1 MAIIVKSAACKRGA
15 LRYDLGFDD
24 MKKTILAALFLGTAP
39 AVFAEGGGK
48 APATGVMNLWQLLVS
63 GGPVMVVLGALSII
77 TITLILV
84 CLFSLTRKSIVTGR
98 YMQTADAL
106 LRKGDYLGLLAVS
119 NRQNEAVARV
129 MQLTLDFLTKHPR
142 ATIANVREIAQTE
155 GVRQASAMHQ
165 TVSYLADIATLAP
178 MVGLFGTALGMIKS
192 FTAFSGDFA
201 ATRPVML
208 AAGVSEAL
216 LNTAGGLMIGIP
228 AMAAYAFFRGRLNG
242 LTGDLEAATA
252 RLLVLLS
259 TSYKS
264 GSPTDYSHIEE

>member
-1 MAIIVKSAACKRGA
+1 MSAACKREEV
-15 LRYDLGFDD
+15 RYAPNFKD
-24 MKKTILAALFLGTAP
+24 MKKLLWGALFLGMTP

-48 APATGVMNLWQLLVS
+48 APAAGAMNLWQLLVS
-63 GGPVMVVLGALSII
+63 GGPVMVVLGALSIV

-84 CLFSLTRKSIVTGR
+84 CLFSLTRRSVVTGR

-119 NRQNEAVARV
+119 NRHNEAVARV

-142 ATIANVREIAQTE
+142 ATVANVREIAQTE
-155 GVRQASAMHQ
+155 GLRQASAMHQ

-259 TSYKS
+259 TAYKPGTS
-264 GSPTDYSHIEE
+264 SEYSPAEK

>member
-1 MAIIVKSAACKRGA
+1 
-15 LRYDLGFDD
+15 
-24 MKKTILAALFLGTAP
+24 MKKSLLAALILGAGP
-39 AVFAEGGGK
+39 AALAQEGVK
-48 APATGVMNLWQLLVS
+48 SPAAGAMNLWQLLVS
-63 GGPVMVVLGALSII
+63 GGPVMIVLGVLSVI

-84 CLFSLTRKSIVTGR
+84 CLFSLTRRSVVTGR
-98 YMQTADAL
+98 YMQSAEAL

-119 NRQNEAVARV
+119 NRHNEAVARV
-129 MQLTLDFLTKHPR
+129 MQHTLDFLTKHPR
-142 ATIANVREIAQTE
+142 ATIANAREIAQTE

-216 LNTAGGLMIGIP
+216 LNTAGGLLIGIP
-228 AMAAYAFFRGRLNG
+228 AMAAYAFFRGRLSG
-242 LTGDLEAATA
+242 LIGDLEAATS

-259 TSYKS
+259 TNYKP
-264 GSPTDYSHIEE
+264 GNGTDYHSIDK

>member
-1 MAIIVKSAACKRGA
+1 MI
-15 LRYDLGFDD
+15 
-24 MKKTILAALFLGTAP
+24 
-39 AVFAEGGGK
+39 
-48 APATGVMNLWQLLVS
+48 
-63 GGPVMVVLGALSII
+63 VLGLLSII

-84 CLFSLTRKSIVTGR
+84 CLFSLTRRSVVTAR

-119 NRQNEAVARV
+119 NRHNESVARV
-129 MQLTLDFLTKHPR
+129 MQHALDFVTKNPK
-142 ATIANVREIAQTE
+142 ATMANIREIAQTE

-201 ATRPVML
+201 ASRPMML
-208 AAGVSEAL
+208 ASGVSEAL
-216 LNTAGGLMIGIP
+216 LNTAGGLLIGIP

-242 LTGDLEAATA
+242 LTGDMETAIA

-259 TSYKS
+259 ISSHRFSTSQ
-264 GSPTDYSHIEE
+264 DYSASEK

>member
-1 MAIIVKSAACKRGA
+1 M
-15 LRYDLGFDD
+15 
-24 MKKTILAALFLGTAP
+24 GTAP
-39 AVFAEGGGK
+39 AVFAQTAVK
-48 APATGVMNLWQLLVS
+48 PPASAVMNLWQVLVS
-63 GGPVMVVLGALSII
+63 GGPVMIVLGVLSVI

-84 CLFSLTRKSIVTGR
+84 CFFSLTRRSVVTGR

-119 NRQNEAVARV
+119 NRHNEAVARV

-142 ATIANVREIAQTE
+142 ATLANVREIAQTE

-201 ATRPVML
+201 AARPVML

-242 LTGDLEAATA
+242 LTGDLESATA

-259 TSYKS
+259 TSQKS
-264 GSPTDYSHIEE
+264 GSAADHSGIGQ

>member
-1 MAIIVKSAACKRGA
+1 
-15 LRYDLGFDD
+15 
-24 MKKTILAALFLGTAP
+24 MKKPLLLALAMGSGP
-39 AVFAEGGGK
+39 AAFAQDSGK
-48 APATGVMNLWQLLVS
+48 TPAAAVMSLWQVLMT
-63 GGPVMVVLGALSII
+63 GGPVMIVLGALSVL

-84 CLFSLTRKSIVTGR
+84 CLFTLTRRSVVTGR

-119 NRQNEAVARV
+119 NRHGEAVAKV
-129 MQLTLDFLTKHPR
+129 MQHTLDFLTKHPR
-142 ATIANVREIAQTE
+142 ATAANIREIAQTE

-165 TVSYLADIATLAP
+165 RVSYLADIATLAP

-216 LNTAGGLMIGIP
+216 LNTAGGLLIGIP

-259 TSYKS
+259 TQYKS
-264 GSPTDYSHIEE
+264 GSATDFQNLEK